1 MSYEGTDA
9 ILDLYFADGGNVDST
24 FFTDTTSLSSS
35 LKRIPAGPA
44 RRSQLSILGTPVLD
58 KKIEIA
64 ETTYY
69 CNGKSYAT
77 QARADR
83 PGHGRQ
89 TWRVI

>member
-1 MSYEGTDA
+1 MIEP
-9 ILDLYFADGGNVDST
+9 GGP
-24 FFTDTTSLSSS
+24 
-35 LKRIPAGPA
+35 RPA
-44 RRSQLSILGTPVLD
+44 RSWLGSLGTPVLD

-69 CNGKSYAT
+69 CNGKLYVT